1 MVFSPDLALTVPWI
15 HMFLSK
21 KVTCPEFQTMIL
33 FSDCMS
39 HTLTILDDIEM
50 YEKHK
55 PFALGN
61 FVTLST
67 VINQFLFKAIWSN
80 LILDTTSPLF
90 ISLHS
95 LLSVLYRRDNRRP
108 FTRPNH
114 WLIKDIKAKEL
125 IRWLIFFYLSKLIFE
140 GCHWT
145 VFVNNV
151 NHIFS

>member
-1 MVFSPDLALTVPWI
+1 MHDSMFVFLPNVRGLVIFCFQKQSLKTLHHLNSPII
-15 HMFLSK
+15 HNFCP

-125 IRWLIFFYLSKLIFE
+125 IR
-140 GCHWT
+140 
-145 VFVNNV
+145 
-151 NHIFS
+151 

>member
-1 MVFSPDLALTVPWI
+1 
-15 HMFLSK
+15 
-21 KVTCPEFQTMIL
+21 MIL

-80 LILDTTSPLF
+80 LILDTGSPLF

-95 LLSVLYRRDNRRP
+95 LLRYVQFLSHLNNYFDFHVCLSFRPPSVR
-108 FTRPNH
+108 
-114 WLIKDIKAKEL
+114 
-125 IRWLIFFYLSKLIFE
+125 LS
-140 GCHWT
+140 
-145 VFVNNV
+145 VFPKTSSNACSSITN
-151 NHIFS
+151 

>member
-1 MVFSPDLALTVPWI
+1 
-15 HMFLSK
+15 
-21 KVTCPEFQTMIL
+21 MIL

-80 LILDTTSPLF
+80 LILDTGSPLF

-95 LLSVLYRRDNRRP
+95 LLRYVQFLSHFIYFVLVCSSRQY
-108 FTRPNH
+108 T
-114 WLIKDIKAKEL
+114 WKK
-125 IRWLIFFYLSKLIFE
+125 E
-140 GCHWT
+140 GCWVLT
-145 VFVNNV
+145 QSKAEFLNLLG
-151 NHIFS
+151 

>member
-1 MVFSPDLALTVPWI
+1 
-15 HMFLSK
+15 
-21 KVTCPEFQTMIL
+21 MIL

-80 LILDTTSPLF
+80 LILDTGSPLF

-95 LLSVLYRRDNRRP
+95 LLRYVQFHIFCPSLFFKAIYLEERGLLGAYMIFLQSSIPEIATLMSFFFLFIKYSFSFSVFCIGETIVDP
-108 FTRPNH
+108 SP
-114 WLIKDIKAKEL
+114 EL
-125 IRWLIFFYLSKLIFE
+125 II
-140 GCHWT
+140 G
-145 VFVNNV
+145 
-151 NHIFS
+151 